1 VSCEPPRRVTL
12 VRCPECGSTDAG
24 ADESQS
30 AYDFTYMRCN
40 ECGHGGFADHWQIR
54 FDWNVEG
61 ELIGDELPEYLQPL
75 APGEDLVSS
84 LASER
89 TKTS

>member
-1 VSCEPPRRVTL
+1 MSCEPPRVVTL
-12 VRCPECGSTDAG
+12 VRCPACGSTDAG

-30 AYDFTYMRCN
+30 AYDFTYMQCH
-40 ECGHGGFADHWQIR
+40 ECGHGGLAAHWQIK

-61 ELIGDELPEYLQPL
+61 ELIGSELPEYVEPL

-84 LASER
+84 LARDRES
-89 TKTS
+89 